1 MKTICRK
8 EYNEIL
14 ELLKFIPSYDC
25 LKIPDEKIEFFKTFS
40 VKDYDFKI
48 EDINTANVSR
58 EAYAIYT
65 SLYRD
70 YIATDKEKSRIDEIL
85 LLNQKKKH
93 QKYDSKEIFENR
105 NTERSEE
112 LIENKNIS
120 FIQKII
126 NKIKNIFK

>member
-40 VKDYDFKI
+40 VEDYDFKI

-70 YIATDKEKSRIDEIL
+70 YIATAEEKSRIDEIL
-85 LLNQKKKH
+85 LLNQK
-93 QKYDSKEIFENR
+93 R
-105 NTERSEE
+105 N
-112 LIENKNIS
+112 IKNM
-120 FIQKII
+120 IQKRYLKIEI
-126 NKIKNIFK
+126 QNKVKS

>member
-1 MKTICRK
+1 MKTICKK

-14 ELLKFIPSYDC
+14 ELLKFIPSYDYF
-25 LKIPDEKIEFFKTFS
+25 KIPDEKIEFFKTFS
-40 VKDYDFKI
+40 IKDYDFKI
-48 EDINTANVSR
+48 EDINNPNLSR

-70 YIATDKEKSRIDEIL
+70 YIANDEEKSRIDEIL

-93 QKYDSKEIFENR
+93 QKYDSKEIFENK
-105 NTERSEE
+105 NIEKSEN
-112 LIENKNIS
+112 LIEKKNIS

>member
-14 ELLKFIPSYDC
+14 ELLKFIPSYDY

-48 EDINTANVSR
+48 EDINNINVSR

-105 NTERSEE
+105 NTEQSEE

-120 FIQKII
+120 FIQKIK